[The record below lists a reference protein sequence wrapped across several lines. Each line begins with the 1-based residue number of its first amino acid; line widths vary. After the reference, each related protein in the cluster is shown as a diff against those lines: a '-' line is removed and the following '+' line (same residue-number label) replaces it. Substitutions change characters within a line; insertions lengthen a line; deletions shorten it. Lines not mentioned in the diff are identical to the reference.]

1 MARPQENAKTT
12 LCGELEDSTSATLL
26 VLPASTRLELPR
38 RCHALTGTRLTLS
51 RSCLESDSFAVKER
65 DRNHFPISLFHF
77 GKMLDIP
84 NFACASGFNC
94 WDGNFCRSP
103 YGVRLANPA
112 SGCDAASSPSETGVW
127 RITIAACLSAANST
141 RPPPKERVRTLR
153 SVGESRSRHRRA
165 LGRAEKT
172 GSRILANGSMRHLA
186 RGPSATAQSVSP
198 Q

>member
-1 MARPQENAKTT
+1 MPRIDGYEAYAVAK
-12 LCGELEDSTSATLL
+12 LFRNG
-26 VLPASTRLELPR
+26 
-38 RCHALTGTRLTLS
+38 
-51 RSCLESDSFAVKER
+51 SDSFAVRRAARKAYPHR
-65 DRNHFPISLFHF
+65 SLTR
-77 GKMLDIP
+77 KRRMLGIP
-84 NFACASGFNC
+84 SFACVSGFNFSFHC
-94 WDGNFCRSP
+94 WDDNFSRSP

-165 LGRAEKT
+165 LGRAAKT
-172 GSRILANGSMRHLA
+172 GSRTLGNGSMKRLA